1 MSYKDM
7 SLEELCKI
15 PNIIPNKTRLSA
27 EFLREFLTKI
37 FIDLEITNK
46 DFESLSNITL
56 SNESNVESTTER
68 TV

>member
-15 PNIIPNKTRLSA
+15 SSIIPNNTRLSA

-46 DFESLSNITL
+46 DFESLSNVTL
-56 SNESNVESTTER
+56 SNESNVESITER

>member
-1 MSYKDM
+1 M

-15 PNIIPNKTRLSA
+15 SSIIPNKTRLSA

-46 DFESLSNITL
+46 DFESLSNVAL

-68 TV
+68 AV

>member
-15 PNIIPNKTRLSA
+15 SNIIPNKTRLSA

-37 FIDLEITNK
+37 FIGLEITNK
-46 DFESLSNITL
+46 DFES
-56 SNESNVESTTER
+56 
-68 TV
+68 